1 MPKLPRVSGWEVADI
16 LERLGFFR
24 GRIKGSHMVLRKPL
38 PEGDIVC
45 VVPLHKELAT
55 GTLRSVLRQAQIS
68 ADDFIA
74 AM

>member
-24 GRIKGSHMVLRKPL
+24 GRIKGSHLVLRKSDMD
-38 PEGDIVC
+38 GDIVC

-55 GTLRSVLRQAQIS
+55 GTLRSILRQAQIS
-68 ADDFIA
+68 PDDFIA